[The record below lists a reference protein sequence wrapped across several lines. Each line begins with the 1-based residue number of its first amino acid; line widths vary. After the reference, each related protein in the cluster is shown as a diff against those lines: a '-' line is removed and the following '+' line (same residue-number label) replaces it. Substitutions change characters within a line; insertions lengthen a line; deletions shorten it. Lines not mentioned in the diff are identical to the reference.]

1 MEVIKILKGP
11 RKVIDRNRDH
21 CYEDL
26 ETIKMSQSKLKEQK
40 LKSLGNLLELLMKLM
55 LWLIHQMFICLG

>member
-21 CYEDL
+21 CYEEL
-26 ETIKMSQSKLKEQK
+26 ETIKMRQSKLKNSIAKKKTE
-40 LKSLGNLLELLMKLM
+40 LKV
-55 LWLIHQMFICLG
+55 II